1 MKRLDE
7 KYMTAMTLLLAG
19 KNVAET
25 AEEVGISRRQ
35 LYRWMEKPLF
45 SQTMNKM
52 IVNNTKH
59 KVSEVIDAIIK
70 AAVEDR
76 NAQAGRLILETHDL
90 YKGADKL
97 EFNVNNN
104 EIDLEKIRAE

>member
-1 MKRLDE
+1 MKRLEE
-7 KYMTAMTLLLAG
+7 KYMTAMTLLLSG
-19 KNVAET
+19 KSVAET
-25 AEEVGISRRQ
+25 AEVGISRRQ

-70 AAVEDR
+70 AAVEDC
-76 NAQAGRLILETHDL
+76 NAQAGRLILETHGL

-97 EFNVNNN
+97 KVNVNNN
-104 EIDLEKIRAE
+104 EIDLEKIKAE